1 MPPAQPLKPGDP
13 VRLGDY
19 ELTGRLGLGDQGV
32 VFLGR
37 GDTGQAVAVKL
48 LDAELP
54 GEPAAAARF
63 AAGLAA
69 AKKVPG
75 LCTARLLDAGLNDR
89 RPYLVS
95 EYVEG
100 PSLWRLVV
108 DEGPRGRRITERL
121 AIGTA
126 TALAALH
133 GAAVVHRD
141 LTPGN
146 VLLGADGP
154 RVIDVGVSRALD
166 SLGIAGHGV
175 GIPSF
180 MAPEQLTG
188 TRVGPPA
195 DVFAW
200 GLTMAF
206 AATGSPPFGE
216 DSAPEVTRRML
227 HGEPE
232 LRGLPGSLRDVVAH
246 ALSKDPGH
254 RPTAAQL
261 LDRLLRLPDL
271 PDRAIAMAVEARA
284 GAAPA
289 APAAEPPRPPSE
301 SETVVLPNATVLRN
315 TTEKPTEKPTEQFT
329 FGGPERFAAEAPDR
343 AYVPGLT
350 PGHEGPPA
358 AGGRNGRTMGIM
370 ASVAL
375 GVLAGVAAI
384 MLLLWLRLGGEESP
398 PVRPTPSD
406 GPVNAVPAAYDG
418 TWRGTATN
426 QRGVRFAVQVT
437 FRAGRRTAEVR
448 YPPPI
453 GCDGTLAL
461 TRGTQS
467 RLDMSLKIPRPCT
480 GGVVTVTRQADGSLL
495 YTWVRPKTRLSYRAT
510 LHSG

>member
-1 MPPAQPLKPGDP
+1 MPPVQPLKPGDP
-13 VRLGDY
+13 ARLGDY
-19 ELTGRLGLGDQGV
+19 ELTGRLGLGDQSV

-37 GDTGQAVAVKL
+37 GGTGEAVAVKL

-54 GEPAAAARF
+54 GEPAAADRF
-63 AAGLAA
+63 AAGVAA
-69 AKKVPG
+69 AKRVPG
-75 LCTARLLDAGLNDR
+75 LCAARLLDAGLSGR

-108 DEGPRGRRITERL
+108 GEGPRGRRIMERL

-126 TALAALH
+126 TALTALH

-154 RVIDVGVSRALD
+154 RVIDIGVSGVLD
-166 SLGIAGHGV
+166 SLGIGGHAL

-200 GLTMAF
+200 GLTMVF

-227 HGEPE
+227 HEEPE
-232 LRGLPGSLRDVVAH
+232 LRGLPGSLRDAVAH
-246 ALSKDPGH
+246 ALSKDPRH

-261 LDRLLRLPDL
+261 LDGLLRLPGL
-271 PDRAIAMAVEARA
+271 PERAIAMAAEARA
-284 GAAPA
+284 AAAPA
-289 APAAEPPRPPSE
+289 GPAAEIPGPS
-301 SETVVLPNATVLRN
+301 SETVILRHTAEN
-315 TTEKPTEKPTEQFT
+315 EKPTEQYA
-329 FGGPERFAAEAPDR
+329 FGDPEGFGAQAPGQ
-343 AYVPGLT
+343 AHVPGLA
-350 PGHEGPPA
+350 PQRDGRPA
-358 AGGRNGRTMGIM
+358 VRGRDGRRKGIM
-370 ASVAL
+370 VPVAL

-384 MLLLWLRLGGEESP
+384 TLLLWLRPGGEKDTSA
-398 PVRPTPSD
+398 RPAPSD
-406 GPVNAVPAAYDG
+406 GPVDAVPAAYDG

-426 QRGVRFAVQVT
+426 QRGMRFAVHVT

-453 GCDGTLAL
+453 GCDGTLTL

-480 GGVVTVTRQADGSLL
+480 DGGVVTVTRQADGSLL
-495 YTWVRPKTRLSYRAT
+495 YTWVKPKTRFRYRAV
-510 LHSG
+510 LRSG